1 MLKSVAG
8 LYAIRVLSWI
18 VVAVSLLL
26 IALTIVEAEIGK
38 PTSDS
43 NQYLTV
49 MEAYA
54 ETGTPQ
60 LEAHREPLYQWMIY
74 AAMRPFWDR
83 PPGFEEDARS
93 HVRWLVGVTQIGLFW
108 LAVVLMTGFVARR
121 GGVTAAAALLL
132 LVAADRYDHQWI
144 ATVMS
149 EGPAKI
155 AFMFGALLLASFS
168 LSGVGWKAVLGIVL
182 VGLCPV
188 FRAPD
193 LSVALALAF
202 GAGVYVLLA
211 YRGYARF
218 AGAAAVALFLVP
230 ALVSVQLS
238 GMLTGFYGLS
248 PVSSWLLAGRV
259 LSITDPDALI
269 RAGVNREEVDAI
281 ARKVY
286 VGPPETSWTSIPET
300 NDLNQADGL
309 NRRIYPTNHKPVF
322 FAALAWQEQR
332 DGHAD
337 WFVACN
343 ILLKLASDAIK
354 ANPGPIFQTTMILWW
369 EHATIPLIRNL
380 TDHSWRNRL
389 RLVFYFSIV
398 VALGYFA
405 WTARRGHPPAAWGW
419 LAAATVFLPTYT
431 LMSALGQNYQ
441 TKYGQHPY
449 LFLGIM
455 AYFAVFVSVF
465 GRPSVRRDDVGERSP
480 PPG

>member
-1 MLKSVAG
+1 MLNSVAA
-8 LYAIRVLSWI
+8 LRAIRALSWV
-18 VVAVSLLL
+18 VVAVSLFL
-26 IALTIVEAEIGK
+26 IALTIVETEVGK
-38 PTSDS
+38 GTSDS

-54 ETGTPQ
+54 ENGTPQ

-83 PPGFEEDARS
+83 PPGFAEDARY
-93 HVRWLVGVTQIGLFW
+93 HVRWLVGVAQIGLFW
-108 LAVVLMTGFVARR
+108 LAVALMTLFVARH
-121 GGVTAAAALLL
+121 GGVPAAAALSL

-155 AFMFGALLLASFS
+155 AFMFGALSLASFS
-168 LSGVGWKAVLGIVL
+168 MSGGAWKAALGIFL

-193 LSVALALAF
+193 LSVTLAMAF
-202 GAGVYVLLA
+202 GVGIYVLLA
-211 YRGYARF
+211 FRGSVRA
-218 AGAAAVALFLVP
+218 AGLAVAALFLVP
-230 ALVSVQLS
+230 ALLSIQLS

-259 LSITDPDALI
+259 LSITDPDTLI
-269 RAGVNREEVDAI
+269 RVGVNREEVDAI

-286 VGPPETSWTSIPET
+286 VGPPETSWTSLPET

-322 FAALAWQEQR
+322 FAALAYQEKR

-354 ANPGPIFQTTMILWW
+354 ADPRPIFQTTMILWW

-389 RLVFYFSIV
+389 RLVFYLSVV
-398 VALGYFA
+398 VALAYFA
-405 WTARRGHPPAAWGW
+405 WTARPSAGGMGLARGRDGV
-419 LAAATVFLPTYT
+419 LANVYVDERDRSELPDQVR
-431 LMSALGQNYQ
+431 SA
-441 TKYGQHPY
+441 P
-449 LFLGIM
+449 
-455 AYFAVFVSVF
+455 VSVS
-465 GRPSVRRDDVGERSP
+465 GHHGVLRRVRISVRTERCQAR
-480 PPG
+480 